1 MGEAFRQHGILS
13 VNNRGKEMKYIVW
26 HQRETRHIKALLQN
40 HEPAPQLGHNGVAIK
55 EQILLAKT
63 LYSFTHSSMVNKTN
77 YWE

>member
-1 MGEAFRQHGILS
+1 MGEAFRQRGILS
-13 VNNRGKEMKYIVW
+13 DNNRGKEMKYIVW
-26 HQRETRHIKALLQN
+26 HQRETRHIKPLLQN